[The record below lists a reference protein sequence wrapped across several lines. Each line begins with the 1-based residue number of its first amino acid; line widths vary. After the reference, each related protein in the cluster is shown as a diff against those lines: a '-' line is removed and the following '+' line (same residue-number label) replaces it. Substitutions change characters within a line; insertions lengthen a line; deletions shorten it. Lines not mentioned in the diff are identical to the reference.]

1 MPSRKKRIA
10 QVAFIAIAVPLLAMS
25 ATILILDHVMPQ
37 FRAAAVIEN
46 REVSLAVPEAVV
58 RTPAPLAALS
68 PPTQLKIDK
77 IGVGAVV
84 QPVGLTADGNMDI
97 DENPTQAAWYKLG
110 PKPGQEGSAVIAGHY
125 GWKKNVPSVFNDL
138 HTLVAGDRILTVGE
152 DGKVMTFVVTSLATY
167 APDQDATNV
176 FRSDDSKAHLNL
188 VTCQGSWNNSVR
200 TYSERLVVFT
210 DLLDEV

>member
-1 MPSRKKRIA
+1 VPSRKKRIA
-10 QVAFIAIAVPLLAMS
+10 QIAFIAIAVPLLAMS
-25 ATILILDHVMPQ
+25 ATILILDHIMPE
-37 FRAAAVIEN
+37 FRATPAVEN
-46 REVSLAVPEAVV
+46 REVSVAVPEAVV
-58 RTPAPLAALS
+58 RERAPIVAIS
-68 PPTQLKIDK
+68 PPTSIKIDK

-84 QPVGLTADGNMDI
+84 QPVGLTTDGNMDI
-97 DENPTQAAWYKLG
+97 DENPVEAAWYKLG

-138 HTLVAGDRILTVGE
+138 HTLVAGDEVLTVGE
-152 DGKVMTFVVTSLATY
+152 DGKVMTFVVTRLATY

-176 FRSDDSKAHLNL
+176 FRSDDGKAHLNL

-210 DLLDEV
+210 DLVN

>member
-1 MPSRKKRIA
+1 VPSRQARII
-10 QVAFIAIAVPLLAMS
+10 QVVFITISVPILAMS
-25 ATILILDHVMPQ
+25 ATILVLDHVMPK
-37 FRAAAVIEN
+37 FRAAAVVEN
-46 REVSLAVPEAVV
+46 REVVLAVPEAVV
-58 RTPAPLAALS
+58 RAPAPLVAIS

-77 IGVGAVV
+77 IGVGAAV

-97 DENPTQAAWYKLG
+97 DENPSQAAWYKLG

-125 GWKKNVPSVFNDL
+125 GWKNKTPSVFNEL
-138 HTLVAGDRILTVGE
+138 HTLVAGDKILTVGE

-176 FRSDDSKAHLNL
+176 FRSDDGKAHLNL

-210 DLLDEV
+210 DLVE

>member
-1 MPSRKKRIA
+1 VPSRKKRIA
-10 QVAFIAIAVPLLAMS
+10 QIVFIAIAVPLLAMS

-37 FRAAAVIEN
+37 FRAAPAVEYM
-46 REVSLAVPEAVV
+46 EVSVAVPEAIV
-58 RTPAPLAALS
+58 REPAPIVAISS
-68 PPTQLKIDK
+68 PVRIKIDK

-97 DENPTQAAWYKLG
+97 DENPVEAAWYKLG

-138 HTLVAGDRILTVGE
+138 HTLVAGDEILTVGD
-152 DGKVMTFVVTSLATY
+152 DGKVMTFVVTRLATY

-176 FRSDDSKAHLNL
+176 FRSDDGKAHLNL

-210 DLLDEV
+210 DLVQ

>member
-1 MPSRKKRIA
+1 VPSRKKRIA
-10 QVAFIAIAVPLLAMS
+10 QIAFIAVAVPLLAMS
-25 ATILILDHVMPQ
+25 ATILILDHIMPE
-37 FRAAAVIEN
+37 FRATPAVEN
-46 REVSLAVPEAVV
+46 MEVSVAVPEAVV
-58 RTPAPLAALS
+58 REPAPIVAIS
-68 PPTQLKIDK
+68 PPTSIKIDK
-77 IGVGAVV
+77 IDVGAVV

-97 DENPTQAAWYKLG
+97 DENPVEAAWYKLG

-138 HTLVAGDRILTVGE
+138 HTLVAGDEVLTVGE
-152 DGKVMTFVVTSLATY
+152 DGKVMTFVVTRLATY

-176 FRSDDSKAHLNL
+176 FRSDDGKAHLNL

-210 DLLDEV
+210 DLLNEV